1 MRKAVPGK
9 ASSTRLSISPGEGGG
24 AGTERGP
31 VGVTR
36 KLGVS
41 WMRRRPE
48 EVAFASTWKAVAL
61 RARTPAASPGN

>member
-9 ASSTRLSISPGEGGG
+9 ASSTRLSISPREGG

-36 KLGVS
+36 KLGVKK
-41 WMRRRPE
+41 WNIETMD
-48 EVAFASTWKAVAL
+48 K
-61 RARTPAASPGN
+61 

>member
-9 ASSTRLSISPGEGGG
+9 ASSTRLSISLRGGRG
-24 AGTERGP
+24 DGKGP